1 MLISTFYARFL
12 LICAFY
18 ADQANY
24 KNSAFN
30 ACHQVNAVSCLS
42 ARLMLSSRTIRHV
55 SCLSLCS
62 KLEIA
67 LSRND
72 HFFGNGLSSSSF
84 LFPPNVKHDVLDLSV
99 LCKPSGIVSNSSE
112 NLTDRKRDLIIFS
125 EY

>member
-1 MLISTFYARFL
+1 MLVSTFYARFM
-12 LICAFY
+12 LIRAFY

-24 KNSAFN
+24 KNSEFN

-42 ARLMLSSRTIRHV
+42 ARLMLSSQTIRRV
-55 SCLSLCS
+55 SWFSLWT

-84 LFPPNVKHDVLDLSV
+84 LFPPNQKVYVLDLSV
-99 LCKPSGIVSNSSE
+99 IN
-112 NLTDRKRDLIIFS
+112 
-125 EY
+125 Y